1 MSEESPEKKQRT
13 ISLTTRQ
20 AGMSVGVAGLLLA
33 LQPFIKSMIQ
43 DENKT
48 FENRIVSMES
58 AIEAHIR
65 IHEIQISE
73 FKETNKEATTT
84 IVARME
90 KGWDDVARRIESAE
104 ARLIKVTDHQQKQI
118 DELIA
123 LKYRP
128 RNNY

>member
-90 KGWDDVARRIESAE
+90 KGWDDVARRLESAE

>member
-1 MSEESPEKKQRT
+1 
-13 ISLTTRQ
+13 
-20 AGMSVGVAGLLLA
+20 MSVGVAGLLLA